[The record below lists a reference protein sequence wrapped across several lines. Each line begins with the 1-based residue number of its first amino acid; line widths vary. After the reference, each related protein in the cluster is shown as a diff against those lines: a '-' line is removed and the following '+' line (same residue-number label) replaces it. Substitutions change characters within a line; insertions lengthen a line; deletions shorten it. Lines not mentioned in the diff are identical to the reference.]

1 MIRLWPQ
8 SLLWRSVLLI
18 AGLLVVANLAW
29 VQIFRV
35 AERTPRARQTAQQIA
50 SVVNITR
57 WALISADPAKRYEL
71 LSELSQ
77 SERIQVYAAEPG
89 DRIAPLPPRP
99 FIQELASE
107 LKRQLGPGTEIS
119 LTRNSVSG
127 AWVSFRIDNEKFWV
141 FMPRSR
147 FERNEPLRWVGW

>member
-1 MIRLWPQ
+1 MRLWPR

-18 AGLLVVANLAW
+18 AALLVVANLAW

-77 SERIQVYAAEPG
+77 TEGIQVYVSDPG
-89 DRIAPLPPRP
+89 ERVAPLPDRA
-99 FIQELASE
+99 FIQEVAN
-107 LKRQLGPGTEIS
+107 QL
-119 LTRNSVSG
+119 R
-127 AWVSFRIDNEKFWV
+127 R
-141 FMPRSR
+141 
-147 FERNEPLRWVGW
+147 